1 MRHFAIRPTLK
12 VRDNDKQPNCHHQI
26 KTREE
31 STMDTA
37 IVELDSR
44 HSGAVDVSLL
54 WHRDLGAVSLTIRDS
69 WSGQSLELPV
79 AHDRALRAFRHP
91 FAYAASIGVDY
102 ATTLAVAPPTTAA

>member
-1 MRHFAIRPTLK
+1 MRHFAIRPTLR
-12 VRDNDKQPNCHHQI
+12 VRDDDTQPSSHHQI
-26 KTREE
+26 KNREE

-37 IVELDSR
+37 IVELDCR

-69 WSGQSLELPV
+69 QSGHSLELPV
-79 AHDRALRAFRHP
+79 AHDRALQAFKHP

-102 ATTLAVAPPTTAA
+102 ATTLAVTPPATAA

>member
-1 MRHFAIRPTLK
+1 MRHFSIRPTLR
-12 VRDNDKQPNCHHQI
+12 VRDADTQPSSHHQI
-26 KTREE
+26 KNREE

-37 IVELDSR
+37 IVELDCR

-69 WSGQSLELPV
+69 QSGHSLELPV
-79 AHDRALRAFRHP
+79 AHDRALQAFKHP

-102 ATTLAVAPPTTAA
+102 ATTLAVTPPPTAA